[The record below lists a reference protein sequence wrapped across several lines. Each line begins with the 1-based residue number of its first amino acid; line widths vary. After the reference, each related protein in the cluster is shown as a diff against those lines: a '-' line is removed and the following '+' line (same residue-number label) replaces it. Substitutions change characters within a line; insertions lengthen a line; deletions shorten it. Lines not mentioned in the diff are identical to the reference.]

1 MNSTH
6 VDKIRIRLLAEK
18 FTKSKNVQ
26 GSRVMVAVRKREK
39 LDRRKWFYFR
49 WKVGRCT
56 SRWQSISSP
65 FPRSRQRQNTSSFR
79 LPLFSFLHFFF
90 SSDNAITRLIRSA
103 RVSSRNLENLG
114 SLSPPALLR
123 CVLCKQ
129 FKICFIFFYSFIYLF
144 YFFSP
149 FSSSYLPISRVLSR
163 IYFILSAFCLL
174 SLCIFFFFHF
184 LLIQF
189 TLLGYNN

>member
-1 MNSTH
+1 M
-6 VDKIRIRLLAEK
+6 I
-18 FTKSKNVQ
+18 
-26 GSRVMVAVRKREK
+26 
-39 LDRRKWFYFR
+39 
-49 WKVGRCT
+49 
-56 SRWQSISSP
+56 
-65 FPRSRQRQNTSSFR
+65 
-79 LPLFSFLHFFF
+79 LFSLESWSMHFSLAKHKQSFSSVSPAPEHFLVSTSFILVSPFFF

-123 CVLCKQ
+123 CMLCKQ